1 MSDIWTLVTICAPV
15 LLAIVLIDAIW
26 RDRQKGWPHSARRTK
41 QDAEDLR
48 VRLGDH
54 RKPRMTRSSQT

>member
-1 MSDIWTLVTICAPV
+1 MSDIWTLVTICVPV

-41 QDAEDLR
+41 QDAEALR
-48 VRLGDH
+48 ARLGEH
-54 RKPRMTRSSQT
+54 RKSRLTQSGQT